1 MHWIALQPELAD
13 PAGMPTGVQAEDADA
28 LVDPHMA
35 LAWWALQF
43 TPLVARVGSALV
55 LEVSGS
61 ERLFGGRDALVERI
75 YASNKPVA
83 LMECAQGATSLIAI
97 GRLQSGRLE
106 SPPDALPIG
115 TLAATRAHLPTLVC
129 LGCHTWG
136 DLRALPRGGLARR
149 FGAELVAALDRAY
162 GQAAEVYPWLSIPE
176 VFDAPLELLASVDT
190 APALMF
196 GARRLLAQLRL
207 WLQLRQRG
215 VLALEL
221 LWELDARRSNAQHI
235 DAHHTGGALCHMG
248 RLVLRTAQPTQDMQH
263 LQRLLV
269 EQLLRVNLPAPVL
282 HLRLRSL
289 QTQALA
295 GESMSLLPEDQRQGD
310 SMHQLLE
317 RLSARLGPRSV
328 LVPSLQ
334 ADHRP
339 ERMQQWHPATHKPPA
354 QASKSGKP
362 SSKLHT
368 NSAISAINSGAA
380 SAVYT
385 GATGINDSN
394 LAPHAA
400 LYPSWLL
407 ATPQRLVVQQGQPQ
421 YQGALELLAGP
432 QRLEAGWLEE
442 AFECALRDYFVA
454 RSAQAGL
461 LWVYRERLASPSGP
475 ASAHWYL
482 HGLFA

>member
-1 MHWIALQPELAD
+1 MHWIALQPE
-13 PAGMPTGVQAEDADA
+13 PAASGSTDDS
-28 LVDPHMA
+28 LVDPHTA

-43 TPLVARVGSALV
+43 TPMVARVGDVLV

-61 ERLFGGRDALVERI
+61 ERLFGGRDALLERLFTSNRPVAQVK
-75 YASNKPVA
+75 YAS
-83 LMECAQGATSLIAI
+83 GATSLIAI
-97 GRLQSGRLE
+97 GRLCSGRLD
-106 SPPDALPIG
+106 SLPDALPIR
-115 TLAATRAHLPTLVC
+115 TLAAAQAHLPTLVR
-129 LGCHTWG
+129 LGCSIWG
-136 DLRALPRGGLARR
+136 DLRRLPRAGMVRR

-162 GQAAEVYPWLSIPE
+162 GQAAEVYPWLTVPE

-221 LWELDARRSNAQHI
+221 LWELDARRSNARHI
-235 DAHHTGGALCHMG
+235 DAHHSGGPQSHTGK
-248 RLVLRTAQPTQDMQH
+248 LVLRTAQPTQDMQH
-263 LQRLLV
+263 LQRLLA
-269 EQLLRVNLPAPVL
+269 EQLQRVNLPAPVL

-295 GESMSLLPEDQRQGD
+295 GESLSLLPEDQRQGD
-310 SMHQLLE
+310 SLLQLLE
-317 RLSARLGPRSV
+317 RLSARLGPQHVRVS
-328 LVPSLQ
+328 SLQ

-339 ERMQQWHPATHKPPA
+339 ERMQQWSPATQTPSAQPA
-354 QASKSGKP
+354 KSGKP

-368 NSAISAINSGAA
+368 NSAMDTVVAMNSI
-380 SAVYT
+380 
-385 GATGINDSN
+385 ATKAGSTWAPGLNDSKIARN
-394 LAPHAA
+394 AA

-421 YQGALELLAGP
+421 YHGALELLAGP

-442 AFECALRDYFVA
+442 ATDCALRDYFVA
-454 RSAQAGL
+454 RSAHAGL
-461 LWVYRERLASPSGP
+461 LWVYRERLAGPGGP
-475 ASAHWYL
+475 ANAHWYL
-482 HGLFA
+482 HGLFG

>member
-1 MHWIALQPELAD
+1 MHWIALQPSPQA
-13 PAGMPTGVQAEDADA
+13 PAVPAQPDA
-28 LVDPHMA
+28 LVDPQTA

-43 TPLVARVGSALV
+43 TPLVARVDGAVLLEISGSA
-55 LEVSGS
+55 
-61 ERLFGGRDALVERI
+61 RLFGGLSALVARI
-75 YASNKPVA
+75 YRQEKPFDPVDSA
-83 LMECAQGATSLIAI
+83 GGATSLIAL
-97 GRLQSGRLE
+97 GRLWSKQPH
-106 SPPDALPIG
+106 SPPDALPLHC
-115 TLAATRAHLPTLVC
+115 LAVAREHLPLLLR
-129 LGCHTWG
+129 LGCRTWG

-149 FGAELVAALDRAY
+149 FGADLVATLDRAY
-162 GQAAEVYPWLSIPE
+162 GQAPEVYPWLTVPE
-176 VFDAPLELLASVDT
+176 VFDAPLELLASVDA

-196 GARRLLAQLRL
+196 GARRLLAQLRV

-235 DAHHTGGALCHMG
+235 DAHHSGGKLG

-263 LQRLLV
+263 LQRLMA
-269 EQLLRVNLPAPVL
+269 EQLQRVNLPAPVL
-282 HLRLRSL
+282 HLRLRSR

-295 GESMSLLPEDQRQGD
+295 GESLSLLPEDQRQGD
-310 SMHQLLE
+310 SLHQLLE
-317 RLSARLGPRSV
+317 RLSARLGPQQV

-339 ERMQQWHPATHKPPA
+339 ERMQYWEPADT
-354 QASKSGKP
+354 
-362 SSKLHT
+362 LV
-368 NSAISAINSGAA
+368 AIKSGAA
-380 SAVYT
+380 PALST
-385 GATGINDSN
+385 GWKAQKAHNEIRKQALQPYGV
-394 LAPHAA
+394 LAPFAA

-407 ATPQRLVVQQGQPQ
+407 AAPQRLVVQQGQPQ

-442 AFECALRDYFVA
+442 AADFALRDYFVA
-454 RSAQAGL
+454 RSRAGL
-461 LWVYRERLASPSGP
+461 LWVYRERLPGPGGP

>member
-1 MHWIALQPELAD
+1 MHWIALQPEPHA
-13 PAGMPTGVQAEDADA
+13 PGPTDA
-28 LVDPHMA
+28 LVDPHTA

-43 TPLVARVGSALV
+43 TPMVARVDDVLV

-61 ERLFGGRDALVERI
+61 ERLFGGREALLRRLF
-75 YASNKPVA
+75 AQNRPVA
-83 LMECAQGATSLIAI
+83 QVKSAWGATSLIAI
-97 GRLQSGRLE
+97 GRLHSDRLN
-106 SPPDALPIG
+106 SPPDALPVRA
-115 TLAATRAHLPTLVC
+115 LPAAQAHLPTLVR
-129 LGCHTWG
+129 LGCRTWG
-136 DLRALPRGGLARR
+136 DLRVLPRGGLVRR
-149 FGAELVAALDRAY
+149 FGADLVAALDRAY
-162 GQAAEVYPWLSIPE
+162 GQAPEVYPWLTVPE

-196 GARRLLAQLRL
+196 GARRLLAQLRV

-221 LWELDARRSNAQHI
+221 MWELDARRSNAQHI
-235 DAHHTGGALCHMG
+235 DAHHSGGPQSHG
-248 RLVLRTAQPTQDMQH
+248 GKLVLRTAQPTQDMQH
-263 LQRLLV
+263 LQRLMA
-269 EQLLRVNLPAPVL
+269 EQLQRVNLPAPVL

-289 QTQALA
+289 QTQAHA
-295 GESMSLLPEDQRQGD
+295 GESLSLLPEDQRQGD
-310 SMHQLLE
+310 SLVQLLE
-317 RLSARLGPRSV
+317 RLSARLGPHNV
-328 LVPSLQ
+328 QVPRLQ

-339 ERMQQWHPATHKPPA
+339 EYMQQWSPATQTLPA
-354 QASKSGKP
+354 QPTKPGKP
-362 SSKLHT
+362 GSKLHT
-368 NSAISAINSGAA
+368 NSAMDVVNAMKSGATKA
-380 SAVYT
+380 SSIWAS
-385 GATGINDSN
+385 GLNDSK

-421 YQGALELLAGP
+421 YQGTLELLVGP

-442 AFECALRDYFVA
+442 ATECALRDYFVA

-461 LWVYRERLASPSGP
+461 LWVYRERLAGPGGP

>member
-1 MHWIALQPELAD
+1 MHWIALWPDAGG
-13 PAGMPTGVQAEDADA
+13 PAADA
-28 LVDPHMA
+28 LVDPHTA

-43 TPLVARVGSALV
+43 TPMVARVEDMLV

-61 ERLFGGRDALVERI
+61 ERLFGGREALLGRLFEQNRPIALVK
-75 YASNKPVA
+75 YAW
-83 LMECAQGATSLIAI
+83 GATSLIAI
-97 GRLQSGRLE
+97 GRLHCGRLD
-106 SPPDALPIG
+106 SPPDALPIRA
-115 TLAATRAHLPTLVC
+115 LAAAQAHLPTLVR
-129 LGCHTWG
+129 LGCRTWG
-136 DLRALPRGGLARR
+136 DLRALPRAGLVRR
-149 FGAELVAALDRAY
+149 FGADLVAALDRAY
-162 GQAAEVYPWLSIPE
+162 GQAAEVYPWLTVPE
-176 VFDAPLELLASVDT
+176 VFDAPLELLASVDA

-196 GARRLLAQLRL
+196 GARRLLAQLRV

-235 DAHHTGGALCHMG
+235 DAHHSGGALG
-248 RLVLRTAQPTQDMQH
+248 KLVLRTAQPTQDMQH
-263 LQRLLV
+263 LQRLLA
-269 EQLLRVNLPAPVL
+269 EQLQRVNLPAPVL

-295 GESMSLLPEDQRQGD
+295 GESLSLLPEDQRQGD
-310 SMHQLLE
+310 SLLQLLE
-317 RLSARLGPRSV
+317 RLSARLGPQNVR
-328 LVPSLQ
+328 VPSLQ

-339 ERMQQWHPATHKPPA
+339 ERMQQWHPAVDTI
-354 QASKSGKP
+354 
-362 SSKLHT
+362 
-368 NSAISAINSGAA
+368 AIKSGAA
-380 SAVYT
+380 
-385 GATGINDSN
+385 GARSTWAPGLNDPK
-394 LAPHAA
+394 LVPHAA

-421 YQGALELLAGP
+421 YHGALELLAGP

-442 AFECALRDYFVA
+442 ADCALRDYFVA

-461 LWVYRERLASPSGP
+461 LWVYRERLAGPGGP